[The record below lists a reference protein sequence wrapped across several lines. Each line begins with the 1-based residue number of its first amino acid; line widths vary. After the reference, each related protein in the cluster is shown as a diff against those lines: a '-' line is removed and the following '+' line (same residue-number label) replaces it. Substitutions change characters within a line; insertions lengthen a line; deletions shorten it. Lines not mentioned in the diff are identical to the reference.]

1 MIETAD
7 HRKDRLRP
15 RLARTSFWEELLRTV
30 LFVFV
35 VTVLFDMVIPRSLVE
50 GRSMQ
55 PTFETNDRL
64 IVSRLHYM
72 LGRPQRGDI
81 VVFNSINPREP
92 TTMLIKRVIG
102 LPGETVSFVNNEVYI
117 NGVRLAEPYVV
128 NVCTRCTQ
136 EPVTLGANE
145 YYVLGDN
152 RPNSIDSRT
161 FGVITINDIV
171 GEAIFRY
178 WPPAKFG
185 LIVGHTYSE

>member
-15 RLARTSFWEELLRTV
+15 RLARSGFWEELLRTI

-102 LPGETVSFVNNEVYI
+102 LPGETVSFVDNQVYI
-117 NGVRLAEPYVV
+117 NGRRLEEPYVV
-128 NVCTRCTQ
+128 NVCSRCVQ
-136 EPVTLGANE
+136 DPVTLGPNE
-145 YYVLGDN
+145 FYVLGDN
-152 RPNSIDSRT
+152 RPNSVDSRT
-161 FGVITINDIV
+161 FGVIHISDIV
-171 GEAIFRY
+171 GEAVFRY
-178 WPPAKFG
+178 WPPTRFG
-185 LIVGHTYSE
+185 LITGHSYSE

>member
-15 RLARTSFWEELLRTV
+15 RLARPGFWGELVRTV
-30 LFVFV
+30 VFVFV

-102 LPGETVSFVNNEVYI
+102 LPGETVSFVDNQVYI
-117 NGVRLAEPYVV
+117 NGVRLSEPYVA
-128 NVCTRCTQ
+128 NVCTRCVQ
-136 EPVTLGANE
+136 EPVTLGPDE

-152 RPNSIDSRT
+152 RPNSVDSRS
-161 FGVITINDIV
+161 FGVITIRDIV
-171 GEAIFRY
+171 GEAVFRY

-185 LIVGHTYSE
+185 LIMGHAYSE

>member
-15 RLARTSFWEELLRTV
+15 RLARPGFGEELLRTV

-35 VTVLFDMVIPRSLVE
+35 VTVLFDMMIPRSLVE

-81 VVFNSINPREP
+81 VVFNSVNPREP

-102 LPGETVSFVNNEVYI
+102 LPGETVSFVDNQVHI
-117 NGVRLAEPYVV
+117 NGQRLEEPYVV
-128 NVCTRCTQ
+128 NVCSRCVQ
-136 EPVTLGANE
+136 DPITLGPDE
-145 YYVLGDN
+145 FYVLGDN
-152 RPNSIDSRT
+152 RPNSVDSRV
-161 FGVITINDIV
+161 FGVIRISDIV
-171 GEAIFRY
+171 GEAVFRY
-178 WPPAKFG
+178 WPPTKFG
-185 LIVGHTYSE
+185 LITGYSYLE